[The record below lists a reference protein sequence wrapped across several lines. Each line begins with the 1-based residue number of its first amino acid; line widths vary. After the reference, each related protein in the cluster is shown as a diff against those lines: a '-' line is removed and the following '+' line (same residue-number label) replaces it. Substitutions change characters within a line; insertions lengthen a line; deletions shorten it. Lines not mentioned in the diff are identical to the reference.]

1 MHLLDGSRNSSTS
14 RIADLLHDSA
24 VIPATF
30 SPDPGAALGGCKLR
44 DGHFAAD
51 SRTLDIKH

>member
-14 RIADLLHDSA
+14 RIADLLRDNA

-30 SPDPGAALGGCKLR
+30 SPDLVAKRLTGLFESL
-44 DGHFAAD
+44 
-51 SRTLDIKH
+51 SRGFE

>member
-14 RIADLLHDSA
+14 RIADLLRDNA

-30 SPDPGAALGGCKLR
+30 SLDPV
-44 DGHFAAD
+44 
-51 SRTLDIKH
+51 